1 MIRNPLYL
9 WTAAILLWV
18 GVFGATGVI
27 PQRRLA
33 LTAPLDTAVPNVFE
47 TYVGTDIELAP
58 DEQRVAGFTEYLFRS
73 YATPGAD
80 AEDGAS
86 NPRAPSFTVYV
97 GYYDSQTQGKTIHS
111 PKNCLPGSGWE
122 ALGSEVATVE
132 TPNGAVEVN
141 RYLLQNGD
149 QQALVLYWY
158 QGRGRVQASEY
169 LVKWDLLRDAAL
181 RQRSDE
187 ALVRIVVPLWGS
199 EEESFNLARSVAERL
214 VPALENALPS

>member
-33 LTAPLDTAVPNVFE
+33 LEAPLDTAVPNVFE

-73 YATPGAD
+73 YAAPGTD
-80 AEDGAS
+80 AEDGVS

>member
-1 MIRNPLYL
+1 MIRRPLYL
-9 WTAAILLWV
+9 WTVAVLLWV
-18 GVFGATGVI
+18 GVLGATGVI
-27 PQRRLA
+27 PQKRLS
-33 LTAPLDTAVPNVFE
+33 LDAPLSAAVPNVLE
-47 TYVGTDIELAP
+47 GYLGSDVEISLE
-58 DEQRVAGFTEYLFRS
+58 EQRAAGFTDHVLRNYV
-73 YATPGAD
+73 APVI
-80 AEDGAS
+80 DGDEGDS
-86 NPRAPSFTVYV
+86 VSQVSSFSVYV

-199 EEESFNLARSVAERL
+199 EEESFNLARSVAETL